1 MKTAALLLLAALQF
15 GPAVLAVPETPP
27 AIAVSIHPHEAPVSV
42 LAAVWTDGTIVWS
55 EDKEDG
61 GPPFLTAKIDPT
73 KTKDFLAKLEK
84 EGVFK
89 KSTDF
94 HIEYGPDAS
103 YHEINL
109 LNGKRYVCLGSWHE
123 LFERNPKVVANSH
136 GLSSL
141 GDRTR
146 EQVLKE
152 DTQSYR
158 DFRKLWKEVRDFAAT
173 LIPEK
178 GEPYKGALKFEY
190 PTE

>member
-1 MKTAALLLLAALQF
+1 MKIFTFLLLVAFQLGSSVMAA
-15 GPAVLAVPETPP
+15 PEIPP
-27 AIAVSIHPHEAPVSV
+27 AIAVSIHPHEEPVSV
-42 LAAVWTDGTIVWS
+42 LAAVWADGTIVWS

-61 GPPFLTAKIDPT
+61 GPPFLTAKIDPA
-73 KTKDFLAKLEK
+73 KTKEFLAKLEK

-89 KSTDF
+89 KSPDF
-94 HIEYGPDAS
+94 QIEYGPDAS

-109 LNGKRYVCLGSWHE
+109 LNGKRYVCFGSWHE
-123 LFERNPKVVANSH
+123 LFERNPKVVASSH

-141 GDRTR
+141 EGRTR

-158 DFRKLWKEVRDFAAT
+158 DFRKLWKEVRDFTNT

-178 GEPYKGALKFEY
+178 GEPYKGELKFKY
-190 PTE
+190 PQE